1 MLDELAISTVMVLLT
16 VIFHGTGLMLLSK
29 VLRMELREEA
39 EHPWRNTRVRALVI
53 TIALVLGLFVLHA
66 AEIWAY
72 AVLYLQLEALPHI
85 REAVY
90 FSTISYSTTGYDD
103 DLLAEQWR
111 LVAAIEG
118 MNGVLLM
125 GWSTAFFVT
134 GVTRLMR
141 R

>member
-1 MLDELAISTVMVLLT
+1 M
-16 VIFHGTGLMLLSK
+16 
-29 VLRMELREEA
+29 
-39 EHPWRNTRVRALVI
+39 
-53 TIALVLGLFVLHA
+53 
-66 AEIWAY
+66 
-72 AVLYLQLEALPHI
+72 
-85 REAVY
+85 Y
-90 FSTISYSTTGYDD
+90 FSTITYSTTGYDD

>member
-1 MLDELAISTVMVLLT
+1 M
-16 VIFHGTGLMLLSK
+16 
-29 VLRMELREEA
+29 
-39 EHPWRNTRVRALVI
+39 
-53 TIALVLGLFVLHA
+53 LGLFILHA

-72 AVLYLQLEALPHI
+72 AALYLELGALPHI

-90 FSTISYSTTGYDD
+90 FSTITYSTTGYDD